1 MMVRMLL
8 LQVRHLCHALRGSE
22 RPFLLLF
29 LLQRSLVLLLELRI
43 YLCPS
48 RRLVAL
54 SRRGLERVR
63 DSLRLRFAICVA
75 LTLLFALAAVVES
88 LVISEMMR
96 QAVAETSVID
106 TTDWGSKML
115 CACCWPASYR
125 GGASVP

>member
-1 MMVRMLL
+1 MLL

-88 LVISEMMR
+88 LVILGVEDVVRVLLAGFVSGR
-96 QAVAETSVID
+96 RLSPVRPLVSIVVDLRVAD
-106 TTDWGSKML
+106 L
-115 CACCWPASYR
+115 
-125 GGASVP
+125 